1 MKEIPEMT
9 DKQRLFCAILS
20 VTLSISSMIVVLTK
34 PKTIVHKAD
43 VVVPRAVVLPHAPS
57 HPAVLDIQSA
67 DSVPAYWHQLQ
78 NDRHS
83 R

>member
-43 VVVPRAVVLPHAPS
+43 VVVPRASFFIALPPFPVS
-57 HPAVLDIQSA
+57 KRFQEGLTCEILCLLYS
-67 DSVPAYWHQLQ
+67 
-78 NDRHS
+78 
-83 R
+83 